1 MNSLNKEHI
10 EIFRE
15 YFLSQNEDV
24 RRNIRNIL
32 PGVLLKYLS
41 IIETGFLQK
50 ANIENI
56 ASQIEATHLI
66 SDLRQLQTDYYSSLN
81 QKFEMEIAF
90 AIKATERD
98 AFKKKFSAID
108 QEDEFQIPETEI
120 KSAIKEVERESIK
133 RNFKQ
138 IDKQEEPVSKTPVF
152 SINRFVK
159 YAAAAAIIGFVFLG
173 GYLLLNPANRSEKTS
188 IAKKGEKKDSV
199 KTDLAAN
206 IPEIPEQ
213 QNEKQILTSESFGFA
228 KDHPQKLIVITQ
240 NIGAYIDTL
249 RTFYYEELQ
258 GRYGTAGNGPVAK
271 AISQKLDSLSGLINT
286 YTYDVSNR
294 KAIVKLSDKQVI
306 DKVISIDPQRELK
319 LFIKIG
325 KSYFQLNPT
334 QAPLKLILVNDK
346 ATIEELEKII
356 FQNS

>member
-1 MNSLNKEHI
+1 MNSLDKEHI

-41 IIETGFLQK
+41 IIETGFLQNAK
-50 ANIENI
+50 IENI

-66 SDLRQLQTDYYSSLN
+66 PDLRQLQTDYYASLN
-81 QKFEMEIAF
+81 QKFEMEVAF

-108 QEDEFQIPETEI
+108 EEDEFQIPETEI
-120 KSAIKEVERESIK
+120 KSAITEVERESIK
-133 RNFKQ
+133 QNFKH
-138 IDKQEEPVSKTPVF
+138 IDKQEESVSKTPVF

-159 YAAAAAIIGFVFLG
+159 YAAAAAIIGFVFLA
-173 GYLLLNPANRSEKTS
+173 GYLLLNPANHSEKTS
-188 IAKKGEKKDSV
+188 IAKNGEKKDSV
-199 KTDLAAN
+199 KPDLAVN

-228 KDHPQKLIVITQ
+228 KDHPQMLTVITQ
-240 NIGAYIDTL
+240 NIRVYIDTL
-249 RTFYYEELQ
+249 KTIYYDELQ
-258 GRYGTAGNGPVAK
+258 GRNGTVGYGPVAK
-271 AISQKLDSLSGLINT
+271 AVSQKLDSLSGLINT
-286 YTYDVSNR
+286 YTYDVNNK
-294 KAIVKLSDKQVI
+294 KAIVRLSDKQLV
-306 DKVISIDPQRELK
+306 DKVISIDPQQKSK

-325 KSYFQLNPT
+325 ESYFQLKPT
-334 QAPLKLILVNDK
+334 QLPLKLVPVNDK
-346 ATIEELEKII
+346 AIIEELKKII

>member
-10 EIFRE
+10 EVFRK
-15 YFLSQNEDV
+15 YFLSENEDV
-24 RRNIRNIL
+24 RQNIKNIL
-32 PGVLLKYLS
+32 PRVLLKYLS

-50 ANIENI
+50 TNVENI

-66 SDLRQLQTDYYSSLN
+66 PDLRQLQTDYYSSLN
-81 QKFEMEIAF
+81 QKFEIEVAF
-90 AIKATERD
+90 AIRATERD

-108 QEDEFQIPETEI
+108 QEEEFQIPETEI
-120 KSAIKEVERESIK
+120 KAAIKEVVRASIK
-133 RNFKQ
+133 RNFEH
-138 IDKQEEPVSKTPVF
+138 IDKKEESGTSAPVF

-173 GYLLLNPANRSEKTS
+173 GYLLLSPANRSGKTDV
-188 IAKKGEKKDSV
+188 AKNEVKKDSA
-199 KTDLAAN
+199 KTELAAN
-206 IPEIPEQ
+206 IPEMPQ
-213 QNEKQILTSESFGFA
+213 KQDEKTVLTSESFGFA
-228 KDHPQKLIVITQ
+228 KDHPRKLIVITQ

-249 RTFYYEELQ
+249 RTFYYKELQ
-258 GRYGTAGNGPVAK
+258 GRNGTAGNDPVAK

-306 DKVISIDPQRELK
+306 DKVISIDPQQKSK

-334 QAPLKLILVNDK
+334 QIPLKLILVNDK